1 MLSSFSS
8 EIEDEEKS
16 NTNMANYNYY
26 SNIMSSIN
34 AENNKQTK
42 QIDSKIILDKVPI
55 KKNENSI
62 NMDETKQT
70 IISQSKFSRNFN
82 PITNL
87 LNSSLSASA
96 SNLDYDNGDANIK
109 ELNSSKIDNKTINV
123 RSNSQLS
130 IEEQSLQ
137 SIILFINNN
146 LNNFNIICIFC
157 R

>member
-1 MLSSFSS
+1 
-8 EIEDEEKS
+8 
-16 NTNMANYNYY
+16 
-26 SNIMSSIN
+26 MSSIN
-34 AENNKQTK
+34 AENNKQTTK

-62 NMDETKQT
+62 NSDDSKQT

-109 ELNSSKIDNKTINV
+109 EINSSKIDNKTINV

-137 SIILFINNN
+137 SILLVINKN

>member
-1 MLSSFSS
+1 LLSSFSS

-55 KKNENSI
+55 KKNENS
-62 NMDETKQT
+62 MDETKQT

-109 ELNSSKIDNKTINV
+109 ELNSSKIDNKTINA

>member
-1 MLSSFSS
+1 LLSSFSS

-62 NMDETKQT
+62 NLDETKQT

>member
-1 MLSSFSS
+1 LLSSFSS

-109 ELNSSKIDNKTINV
+109 ELNSSKIDNKTINA

>member
-1 MLSSFSS
+1 
-8 EIEDEEKS
+8 
-16 NTNMANYNYY
+16 MANYNYY

-62 NMDETKQT
+62 NLDETKQT

-146 LNNFNIICIFC
+146 LNNFNIISK
-157 R
+157 

>member
-1 MLSSFSS
+1 
-8 EIEDEEKS
+8 
-16 NTNMANYNYY
+16 
-26 SNIMSSIN
+26 MSSIN

-42 QIDSKIILDKVPI
+42 QLIDSKIILDKVPI

-62 NMDETKQT
+62 NLDDTKQT

-109 ELNSSKIDNKTINV
+109 ELNSSKIDNKLIK
-123 RSNSQLS
+123 
-130 IEEQSLQ
+130 QSFL
-137 SIILFINNN
+137 
-146 LNNFNIICIFC
+146 
-157 R
+157 